1 MEITAVLAMLCMS
14 DGVDFSIVTDKNY
27 LKLNVNKEE

>member
-1 MEITAVLAMLCMS
+1 MLCMS

-27 LKLNVNKEE
+27 LKLNVNKEEWN